1 MGTGGP
7 VTIGRVKTTA
17 VLRAAPVGAVE
28 DCFILTDEELIGAI
42 VEGRADA
49 LAILYDRYGR
59 VAYGLALRL
68 MGSPGRAEEVVQE
81 AFWRVWR
88 GAASFDARRSK
99 PGTWVLSIV
108 HLQAID
114 HLRRLRRRP
123 DETNDLTLAGDFA
136 DPDPDPIESAWR
148 SEQRSL
154 IEAALA
160 ELPPLQ
166 REAVELAYFGGLSQ
180 SQIAARQQAPIST
193 VKTRLQLGLK
203 KLGEALQRHRHDWA
217 GTHDDG

>member
-1 MGTGGP
+1 M
-7 VTIGRVKTTA
+7 
-17 VLRAAPVGAVE
+17 
-28 DCFILTDEELIGAI
+28 TDEELIGAI
-42 VEGRADA
+42 AEGRADA

-68 MGSPGRAEEVVQE
+68 MGSPERAEEVVQE

-108 HLQAID
+108 HHQAID

-136 DPDPDPIESAWR
+136 DPDPDPIESVWQ

-203 KLGEALQRHRHDWA
+203 KLGEALQRHRDDLT